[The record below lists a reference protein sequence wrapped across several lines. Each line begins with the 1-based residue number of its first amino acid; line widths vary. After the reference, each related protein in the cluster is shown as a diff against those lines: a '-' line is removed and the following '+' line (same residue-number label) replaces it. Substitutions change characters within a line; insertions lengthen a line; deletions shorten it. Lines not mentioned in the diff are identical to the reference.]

1 MEFLS
6 LLIGITLTAMVQGL
20 KHLGWQEV
28 KPKTIIVIVSAIVG
42 GIAIFLTPE
51 QTAKIVAYATTG
63 IASASGLYE
72 YLKPFTHKKK

>member
-20 KHLGWQEV
+20 KSLGWQV